1 MTSRRDERPALT
13 LTVMCA
19 GMFLVL
25 LDVTVVNVALP
36 AIRADLHTSTAG
48 MQWVVD
54 AYAVTI
60 AGLLLAAGAVGD
72 RWGHRALVLA
82 GLVLFG
88 AASLGCAL
96 APDVAVLVACRAAQ
110 GAAAAVLLP
119 GSVALITRAY
129 PQRCAQAR
137 ALGVW
142 SAVSSL
148 ALPAGPLLGGLLV
161 QAVSWRAVFAVNVP
175 VVAVPVVAV
184 AVAVIARL
192 VPAVPGDRSQRV
204 RADALVC
211 AVVGLTALVFAVV
224 GLTALVFAVIE
235 TGRSGVDAVVGI
247 AAGVAALAAAVLWSR
262 LGRAASALVNRTFA
276 AANAVGLIMNLCI
289 NGSLFVLTQYLQEV
303 RGESAMRAGLLVL
316 PLLVPLVVLAPVA
329 GRMVARWGSRPP
341 MVAGAAVAAL
351 GTACWLLA
359 TADGDYPRV
368 LPVLVCCGIG
378 AGLLTTALVA
388 AAVGA
393 LPAERAGL
401 ASGVNNT
408 ARQTGTALG
417 VAVFGA
423 LAGNPAARDAFTT
436 GLHHA
441 ALLGAALWLIAVV
454 LSTLVHPP
462 TATSAQRHPTR
473 QRART

>member
-175 VVAVPVVAV
+175 VVAV

-211 AVVGLTALVFAVV
+211 AVV

-462 TATSAQRHPTR
+462 TATPAQRHPTR